1 MTEQHLF
8 ERKRVMLLWVEFTS
22 DKTEVSATSL
32 FAYRLLCA
40 DKRARNSKAVDFS
53 PLAQMRFL
61 CNVKKRLRAECEG
74 QGVHLPEDTFSASN
88 QDSRAPVRVK
98 SADVYFN

>member
-1 MTEQHLF
+1 
-8 ERKRVMLLWVEFTS
+8 MLLWVEFTS

-53 PLAQMRFL
+53 PLAQMRFFVQCQKAIASKVQRAGGSPARARL
-61 CNVKKRLRAECEG
+61 TRATKQKKEW
-74 QGVHLPEDTFSASN
+74 
-88 QDSRAPVRVK
+88 VR
-98 SADVYFN
+98 